1 MVAKMLFQKVLFLE
15 LLLHLTKVR
24 QNQLVTNTGLR
35 TVLDPPTYILRSQ
48 KVKMNKENRTI
59 GILNSFATDSIK
71 INQPGYVL
79 AEFLTAYRSCKTN
92 YFWKNSYRSFY
103 SRSLRFFWH
112 LLRSNWSIVRGTVR
126 SKTFG

>member
-79 AEFLTAYRSCKTN
+79 TEFLTAYRSCKTK
-92 YFWKNSYRSFY
+92 YF
-103 SRSLRFFWH
+103 
-112 LLRSNWSIVRGTVR
+112 
-126 SKTFG
+126 